1 LSQSSNYQLK
11 AGAVS
16 ERSYL
21 EEISIRSL
29 GIIDQSTLELGKGLN
44 VLTGET
50 GAGKTMILTA
60 LSLVLGGK
68 SDSSLVRTGSDRLVA
83 SAQFI
88 LPKAIDEI
96 SSIADESGADISEGS
111 LVLTRTVNSDGKS
124 KAVAGGTTVPAATL
138 VNFADHL
145 VEIHGQAANHQ
156 IVKSARQRE
165 LLDRFAGSELSKA
178 LANYQEALTVY
189 NDLKAR
195 IKSMRESSSKRDR
208 EIADLEEF
216 IKGWIKLKPTRGEYA
231 EVANQIARLSSVED
245 LRSASDGANQ
255 SLSDETSG
263 SLTSLGAARRFLDI
277 AKGKDSKLDQI
288 AAAVAEGFFILDE
301 AARDLSSYLSALE
314 ADPAKLDA
322 LQLRKADIIAFIK
335 KWGGAADPDAEL
347 IALSEKAK
355 TARSTI
361 ADLNGGEDR
370 IAELDV
376 EMQGAKK
383 KLLNQ
388 AKSLTKIRTA
398 AATILSEAVSKEIH
412 ALSMPHT
419 QFYISI
425 NSPDYEGSLKESDFT
440 ILGCDEVIMQI
451 QGHRDGPLIALGK
464 GASGGEMSRIMLA
477 LEVVLAQT
485 HPVGTYIFD
494 EVDAGVGGKAAIEVG
509 RRLAAL
515 AQHSQVIVVT
525 HLPQVAAWAD
535 THFVVKKSSDGSI
548 SQSDVEKLDTQNRIE
563 EIARMLAGLEG
574 SSSARE
580 HAAELLAMRESI
592 SR

>member
-1 LSQSSNYQLK
+1 M
-11 AGAVS
+11 S

-29 GIIDQSTLELGKGLN
+29 GIIDQATLELGKGLN

-68 SDSSLVRTGSDRLVA
+68 SDSSLVRTGCDRLVA

-88 LPKAIDEI
+88 LPKTNSEI

-111 LVLTRTVNSDGKS
+111 LILTRTVNSDGKS

-138 VNFADHL
+138 INFADNL

-165 LLDRFAGSELSKA
+165 LLDRFAGTELSKS
-178 LANYQEALTVY
+178 LSQYQTGLSTY
-189 NDLKAR
+189 NELKAR
-195 IKSMRESSSKRDR
+195 IKSMRESSTKRDR
-208 EIADLEEF
+208 EMADLEDF
-216 IKGWIKLKPTRGEYA
+216 LKDWMKLKPTRGEYA
-231 EVANQIARLSSVED
+231 QVANQIARLSSVED
-245 LRSASDGANQ
+245 LRSASDGASQ
-255 SLSDETSG
+255 ALSDETSG

-277 AKGKDSKLDQI
+277 AKGKDSKLDEI
-288 AAAVAEGFFILDE
+288 ASVVADGFFILDE
-301 AARDLSSYLSALE
+301 AARDLSSYLASLE
-314 ADPAKLDA
+314 ADPAKLDG
-322 LQLRKADIIAFIK
+322 LQNRKAEIVSFIK
-335 KWGGAADPDAEL
+335 KWGSAAEPDTEL
-347 IALSEKAK
+347 IVLAEKAK
-355 TARSTI
+355 SARSTI
-361 ADLNGGEDR
+361 ADLAGGEDR
-370 IAELDV
+370 IAELEV

-383 KLLNQ
+383 EVLNQ
-388 AKSLTKIRTA
+388 AKSVTKIRTA
-398 AATILSEAVSKEIH
+398 AATKLSDAVSREIY

-419 QFYISI
+419 KFSILI

-440 ILGCDEVIMQI
+440 FLGCDEVIMQI
-451 QGHRDGPLIALGK
+451 QGHRNGPLIALGK

-509 RRLAAL
+509 RRLSVL

>member
-1 LSQSSNYQLK
+1 M
-11 AGAVS
+11 S

-29 GIIDQSTLELGKGLN
+29 GIIDQSTLELGRGLN

-83 SAQFI
+83 SAQFV
-88 LPKAIDEI
+88 LPKSNGDI
-96 SSIADESGADISEGS
+96 SSIAEESGADISEGS
-111 LVLTRTVNSDGKS
+111 LILTRTVNSDGKS

-165 LLDRFAGSELSKA
+165 LLDRFAGAELSKA
-178 LANYQEALTVY
+178 LSSYQGALATY
-189 NDLKAR
+189 NELKAR

-216 IKGWIKLKPTRGEYA
+216 LLGWNKLKPTRGEYA
-231 EVANQIARLSSVED
+231 DVANQIARLSSVED
-245 LRSASDGANQ
+245 LRSASDGASQ
-255 SLSDETSG
+255 SLSDEAAG
-263 SLTSLGAARRFLDI
+263 ALTSLGAARRFLDI
-277 AKGKDSKLDQI
+277 AKGKDAKLDAI
-288 AAAVAEGFFILDE
+288 AAAVAEGFFVIDE
-301 AARDLSSYLSALE
+301 ASRDLTSYLSALE

-322 LQLRKADIIAFIK
+322 LQVRKAEIIAFIK
-335 KWGGAADPDAEL
+335 KWGSAAEPDAEL

-355 TARSTI
+355 NARATI
-361 ADLNGGEDR
+361 ADLTGGEDR
-370 IAELDV
+370 IAELEV

-383 KLLNQ
+383 ELLGQ
-388 AKSLTKIRTA
+388 AKVLTKIRTNA
-398 AATILSEAVSKEIH
+398 AVKLSESVSTEIH

-419 QFYISI
+419 QFSI
-425 NSPDYEGSLKESDFT
+425 AVNSADYEGSLKESDFT
-440 ILGCDEVIMQI
+440 TLGCDEIVMQI
-451 QGHRDGPLIALGK
+451 QGHLDGPLIALGK

-548 SQSDVEKLDTQNRIE
+548 SQSDVAKLDTQNRIE

>member
-1 LSQSSNYQLK
+1 M
-11 AGAVS
+11 S

-29 GIIDQSTLELGKGLN
+29 GIIDQSTLELGRGLN

-83 SAQFI
+83 SAQFV
-88 LPKAIDEI
+88 LPKTNDEI

-111 LVLTRTVNSDGKS
+111 LILTRTVNSDGKS

-138 VNFADHL
+138 VNFADQL

-165 LLDRFAGSELSKA
+165 LLDRFAGAELSKSLTSYQGA
-178 LANYQEALTVY
+178 LSTY
-189 NDLKAR
+189 NELKAR
-195 IKSMRESSSKRDR
+195 IKSMRESSTKRDR

-216 IKGWIKLKPTRGEYA
+216 LLGWNKLKPTRGEYA

-245 LRSASDGANQ
+245 LRSASDGATQ
-255 SLSDETSG
+255 AISDEG
-263 SLTSLGAARRFLDI
+263 AGALTSLGAARRFLDI
-277 AKGKDSKLDQI
+277 AKGKDAKLDAI
-288 AAAVAEGFFILDE
+288 ASVVAEGFFIIDE
-301 AARDLSSYLSALE
+301 AARDLTSYLSALE

-322 LQLRKADIIAFIK
+322 LQVRKAEIIAFIK

-347 IALSEKAK
+347 IELSEKAK
-355 TARSTI
+355 NARATI
-361 ADLNGGEDR
+361 SDLTGGEDR
-370 IAELDV
+370 IAELEV

-383 KLLNQ
+383 ELLTQ
-388 AKSLTKIRTA
+388 AKTLTKIRTA
-398 AATILSEAVSKEIH
+398 AAIRLSKSVSTEIH

-419 QFYISI
+419 QFSI
-425 NSPDYEGSLKESDFT
+425 LVNSADYEGALKESDFT
-440 ILGCDEVIMQI
+440 SLGCDEVVMQI
-451 QGHRDGPLIALGK
+451 QGHLDGPLIALGK

-548 SQSDVEKLDTQNRIE
+548 SQSDVAKLDTQNRIE

-580 HAAELLAMRESI
+580 HAAELLALRESI

>member
-1 LSQSSNYQLK
+1 M
-11 AGAVS
+11 S

-29 GIIDQSTLELGKGLN
+29 GIIDQSTLELGRGLN

-88 LPKAIDEI
+88 LPKTSNEI
-96 SSIADESGADISEGS
+96 SSIADESGADISDGS
-111 LVLTRTVNSDGKS
+111 LILTRTVNSDGKS

-138 VNFADHL
+138 ANFADHL

-165 LLDRFAGSELSKA
+165 LLDRFAGAALSKSLSSYQGA
-178 LANYQEALTVY
+178 LATY
-189 NDLKAR
+189 NELKAR
-195 IKSMRESSSKRDR
+195 IKSMRESSTKRDR

-216 IKGWIKLKPTRGEYA
+216 LLGWNKLKPTRGEYA

-245 LRSASDGANQ
+245 LRSASDGASQ
-255 SLSDETSG
+255 ALSDEAAG
-263 SLTSLGAARRFLDI
+263 ALTSLGAARRFLDI
-277 AKGKDSKLDQI
+277 AKGKDAKLDAI
-288 AAAVAEGFFILDE
+288 SSVVAEGFFIIDE
-301 AARDLSSYLSALE
+301 ASRDLTSYLSSLE

-322 LQLRKADIIAFIK
+322 LQIRKAEIIAFIK
-335 KWGGAADPDAEL
+335 KWGSTTDPDTEL

-355 TARSTI
+355 NARATI
-361 ADLNGGEDR
+361 ADLAGGEDR
-370 IAELDV
+370 IAELEV

-383 KLLNQ
+383 ELLSQ
-388 AKSLTKIRTA
+388 AKMLTKIRASA
-398 AATILSEAVSKEIH
+398 AINLSKAVSTEIH
-412 ALSMPHT
+412 SLSMPHT
-419 QFYISI
+419 QFSI
-425 NSPDYEGSLKESDFT
+425 AVNSANYEGALKESDFT
-440 ILGCDEVIMQI
+440 TLGCDEIVMQI
-451 QGHRDGPLIALGK
+451 QAHLDGPLIALGK

-509 RRLAAL
+509 RRLAGL

-548 SQSDVEKLDTQNRIE
+548 SQSGVAKLDSQNRIE

>member
-1 LSQSSNYQLK
+1 M
-11 AGAVS
+11 S

-68 SDSSLVRTGSDRLVA
+68 SDSSLVRIGSDRLVA
-83 SAQFI
+83 SAQFV
-88 LPKAIDEI
+88 LPKTNSEI

-165 LLDRFAGSELSKA
+165 LLDRFAGSELAKA
-178 LANYQEALTVY
+178 MSAYQGALSTY

-195 IKSMRESSSKRDR
+195 IKSMRENSTKRDR

-216 IKGWIKLKPTRGEYA
+216 LKGWSKLKPTRGEYA

-255 SLSDETSG
+255 ALSDETSG

-277 AKGKDSKLDQI
+277 AKGKDSRLDEI
-288 AAAVAEGFFILDE
+288 ASVVAEGFFVLDE

-322 LQLRKADIIAFIK
+322 LQVRKAEIIAFIK
-335 KWGGAADPDAEL
+335 KWGSAADPDAEL

-355 TARSTI
+355 TARATI
-361 ADLNGGEDR
+361 ADLTGGEDR
-370 IAELDV
+370 IAELES

-383 KLLNQ
+383 ELLSQ
-388 AKSLTKIRTA
+388 AKLLTKIRTSA
-398 AATILSEAVSKEIH
+398 ALKLSESVSTEIH

-419 QFYISI
+419 EFSISI
-425 NSPDYEGSLKESDFT
+425 NSADYEGSLKESDFT

-494 EVDAGVGGKAAIEVG
+494 EVDSGVGGKAAIEVG

-515 AQHSQVIVVT
+515 AKHSQVIVVT

-535 THFVVKKSSDGSI
+535 THFVVKKSDDGSI
-548 SQSDVEKLDTQNRIE
+548 SQSDVEKLDNQNRIE

-580 HAAELLAMRESI
+580 HAAELLAMREPI

>member
-1 LSQSSNYQLK
+1 M
-11 AGAVS
+11 S

-68 SDSSLVRTGSDRLVA
+68 SDSSLVRIGSDRLVA
-83 SAQFI
+83 SAQFV
-88 LPKAIDEI
+88 LPKTNSEI

-165 LLDRFAGSELSKA
+165 LLDRFAGSELAKA
-178 LANYQEALTVY
+178 MSAYQGALSTY

-195 IKSMRESSSKRDR
+195 IKSMRESSTKRDR

-216 IKGWIKLKPTRGEYA
+216 LKGWSKLKPTRGEYA

-255 SLSDETSG
+255 ALSDETSG

-277 AKGKDSKLDQI
+277 AKGKDSRLDEI
-288 AAAVAEGFFILDE
+288 ASVVAEGFFVLDE

-322 LQLRKADIIAFIK
+322 LQVRKAEIIAFIK
-335 KWGGAADPDAEL
+335 KWGSAADPDAEL

-355 TARSTI
+355 TARATI
-361 ADLNGGEDR
+361 ADLTGGEDR
-370 IAELDV
+370 IAELES

-383 KLLNQ
+383 ELLSQ
-388 AKSLTKIRTA
+388 AKLLTKIRTSA
-398 AATILSEAVSKEIH
+398 ALKLSESVSTEIH

-419 QFYISI
+419 EFSISI
-425 NSPDYEGSLKESDFT
+425 NSADYEGSLKESDFT

-494 EVDAGVGGKAAIEVG
+494 EVDSGVGGKAAIEVG

-515 AQHSQVIVVT
+515 AKHSQVIVVT

-535 THFVVKKSSDGSI
+535 THFVVKKSDDGSI
-548 SQSDVEKLDTQNRIE
+548 SQSDVEKLDNQNRIE

-580 HAAELLAMRESI
+580 HAAELLAMREPI

>member
-1 LSQSSNYQLK
+1 M
-11 AGAVS
+11 S

-68 SDSSLVRTGSDRLVA
+68 SDSSLVRSGSDRLVA

-88 LPKAIDEI
+88 LPKTNSEI
-96 SSIADESGADISEGS
+96 SLIADESGADISEGS
-111 LVLTRTVNSDGKS
+111 LILTRTVNSDGKS

-156 IVKSARQRE
+156 IVKNVRQRE

-178 LANYQEALTVY
+178 LSQYQSALSTY
-189 NDLKAR
+189 NELKAR
-195 IKSMRESSSKRDR
+195 IKSMRESSTKRER

-216 IKGWIKLKPTRGEYA
+216 LKGWTKLKPTRGEYA

-277 AKGKDSKLDQI
+277 AKGKDSKLDEI
-288 AAAVAEGFFILDE
+288 ASVVAEGFFILDE

-322 LQLRKADIIAFIK
+322 LQVRKAEIIAFIK

-355 TARSTI
+355 TARATI
-361 ADLNGGEDR
+361 ADLTGGEDR
-370 IAELDV
+370 IAELEV

-388 AKSLTKIRTA
+388 AKSLTKIRAA

-412 ALSMPHT
+412 ALSMPYT

-515 AQHSQVIVVT
+515 AKHSQVIVVT